1 MKIETLKKLKQVK
14 DEKEL
19 NDLEV
24 GDYFLYGQAMINQID
39 KKKQGQDISYYEII
53 RKEGVTIEFGMVFD
67 IME

>member
-1 MKIETLKKLKQVK
+1 MKHEKLKKLPQIK

-39 KKKQGQDISYYEII
+39 QKKQGQDISYYQVIH
-53 RKEGVTIEFGMVFD
+53 KEGVNIEFGMVFD
-67 IME
+67 ILE